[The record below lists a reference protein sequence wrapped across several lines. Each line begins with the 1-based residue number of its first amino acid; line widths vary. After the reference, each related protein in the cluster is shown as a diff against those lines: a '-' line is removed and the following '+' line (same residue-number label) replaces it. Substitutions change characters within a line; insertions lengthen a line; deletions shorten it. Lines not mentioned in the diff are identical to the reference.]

1 MWPKSPRIRSY
12 EQSDDSPRSKKPRTP
27 YNKSSMSS
35 QARGKNYPGQRLL
48 KKRQSFENR
57 QQLTRLPK
65 PMFLTPSSSDHS
77 LSNSVSSSSDSAR
90 TVQQPKGKTQAAAA
104 AAPPDAAAAV
114 LPPYLTLKRQ
124 QTAAILNF
132 RARKSVSQMDFKE
145 ARRTGNYQLVA
156 HVPTNSNAMVST
168 SRQENQLTIKDDNL
182 AQLLFQDA
190 SQLCSSPQAKV
201 RFVVNGD
208 QDVRLASLRVFNTIM
223 LRSWRRRREE
233 VQHLSEQVEDFKRNF
248 VKNRNQLHVYNTL
261 FAVEKRRNDTLNDQ
275 LKQSYIDSAKTKLS
289 YNELNLVLDQV
300 NKEKVRLIQ
309 ENVSKQQEIDN
320 LQELLAATK
329 KELFKANAL
338 QREQLEQLTR
348 VQLECQGAKFDIEE
362 LTGQLLA
369 LKSELS
375 EKQKYVDKLR
385 ENIKLVVEQLQ
396 QSGTN
401 LVEYKCE
408 MEIHIS
414 KLMKHAEE
422 LEEELKAKEERVV
435 TLQNC
440 LAATVG
446 QRIRTCLAQ
455 GQAYQH
461 ATFRLMHF
469 FAYYMFP
476 GTPPPAL
483 PLLPTAVKSLRGIFN
498 SNDDELKDI
507 IHGSES
513 SATISKFK

>member
-12 EQSDDSPRSKKPRTP
+12 DQSDDSLRSKKNVPRTP
-27 YNKSSMSS
+27 YSKALMGG
-35 QARGKNYPGQRLL
+35 QVKGKRSPGQRLP
-48 KKRQSFENR
+48 KKQQSYENR
-57 QQLTRLPK
+57 QQLLTKLPK
-65 PMFLTPSSSDHS
+65 PMILTPSSSDHS
-77 LSNSVSSSSDSAR
+77 ISTSMSSSSESGR
-90 TVQQPKGKTQAAAA
+90 TVEQQPKGKPL
-104 AAPPDAAAAV
+104 AAPATPATV

-124 QTAAILNF
+124 QTAAMLNF

-145 ARRTGNYQLVA
+145 ARRVGNYQLVA
-156 HVPTNSNAMVST
+156 HMPVS
-168 SRQENQLTIKDDNL
+168 SKALMSPGKQESQLTIKDENL

-190 SQLCSSPQAKV
+190 AQLCNSPQANV
-201 RFVVNGD
+201 RFVVDED
-208 QDVRLASLRVFNTIM
+208 QDVRIASLRVFNTIM

-233 VQHLSEQVEDFKRNF
+233 VRHLSEQVEDYKRNF

-289 YNELNLVLDQV
+289 YNELNVLLDQL
-300 NKEKVRLIQ
+300 NKEKVQLVQ
-309 ENVSKQQEIDN
+309 ENIGKQQEIDN
-320 LQELLAATK
+320 LQELLGSTK
-329 KELFKANAL
+329 KDLFKANAL

-348 VQLECQGAKFDIEE
+348 VQLECQDAKFDIEE
-362 LTGQLLA
+362 LTGQLMA

-375 EKQKYVDKLR
+375 EKQLYVDKLR
-385 ENIKLVVEQLQ
+385 ENITLVVDQLQ

-401 LVEYKCE
+401 LVD
-408 MEIHIS
+408 
-414 KLMKHAEE
+414 KLMKHAEQ
-422 LEEELKAKEERVV
+422 LEQDLKQKEEQLV

-469 FAYYMFP
+469 FAYCMLP

-483 PLLPTAVKSLRGIFN
+483 PILPTAVKSLRGIFHN
-498 SNDDELKDI
+498 TDENELQDI
-507 IHGSES
+507 IHGSKS
-513 SATISKFK
+513 STINSKFK